1 MVLIREPC
9 DRYCIDGSQM
19 NDQIIFIEGETP
31 SNARCRARLRALAEQ
46 HRQAVDSAMPI
57 TNSPKM
63 PECLAIEPSTEV
75 QRGPRRKRG
84 KGNKYHRS

>member
-1 MVLIREPC
+1 MIREPC
-9 DRYCIDGSQM
+9 DRYCIDGSKM
-19 NDQIIFIEGETP
+19 NDQIIFIEGEAQ

-46 HRQAVDSAMPI
+46 YSQTVDSVILI
-57 TNSPKM
+57 TNRPEM